1 MGKNDMARLS
11 WWAHWYL
18 PQGEAEGVIAGYGDE
33 AGAAPRAGGER
44 PREAAKKFVRPQSYY
59 VWLGVFAILA
69 ACAVIPVLSS
79 KKFGLEALRVV
90 WKSLFSTGFP
100 LYRIFLAVGVALP
113 LVWFRRRKGDK
124 NPPLPK
130 PAAVMLA
137 ILVITMGIMWWMLC
151 GPVHMP
157 FTGDGPILAGMY
169 AGELNAL
176 FFKGVAALLAA
187 AGVAGLVNR
196 RWRAVYVLS
205 LCALM
210 MALKI
215 SSMFVYFDVS
225 STPIEWAFSTML
237 ELTVV
242 GIAGAGAALCW

>member
-113 LVWFRRRKGDK
+113 LVWFRRHGQK
-124 NPPLPK
+124 NGTISKWL
-130 PAAVMLA
+130 VLA
-137 ILVITMGIMWWMLC
+137 LVVVLVFGVGTMAWNWHVFDSSFLDGYAEVYPLVIPWQVILQRELIINGGVVCALIALA
-151 GPVHMP
+151 GL
-157 FTGDGPILAGMY
+157 ILAKCY
-169 AGELNAL
+169 D
-176 FFKGVAALLAA
+176 
-187 AGVAGLVNR
+187 R
-196 RWRAVYVLS
+196 RWLALYTLAVTDRKS
-205 LCALM
+205 
-210 MALKI
+210 
-215 SSMFVYFDVS
+215 
-225 STPIEWAFSTML
+225 
-237 ELTVV
+237 VV
-242 GIAGAGAALCW
+242 